1 MEAITQINIPG
12 VSPTKQGKVRDI
24 FDLGDQLL
32 LVATDRISAF
42 DCVLPQGIPDKG
54 AILTQMSK
62 YWLETLGEAKPHHL
76 ISTDVTDFPEPF
88 NHHPEI
94 LKNRTMLTKKLE
106 PFRVECVVRGYVAGS
121 AWKEYQENQTVC
133 GILLPSGLKQSDK
146 LPNPVFTPATK
157 NDEGHDENISFDE
170 MIVIVGGWEGEELRE
185 RSLALYRQA
194 AKVAEEKGVI
204 LADTK
209 FEFGIDEEGEIT
221 LIDEVL
227 TPDSSRFWL
236 AANYEPGK
244 PQEAFDKQFVRDYLN
259 DIKWDHNPPPPDLP
273 QEIIDNTRQRYMDA
287 YKMITSKE
295 WNPDS

>member
-12 VSPTKQGKVRDI
+12 VSPSRQGKVRDI
-24 FDLGDQLL
+24 FDLDTQLL
-32 LVATDRISAF
+32 LIATDRISAF

-54 AILTQMSK
+54 AILTQMSTF
-62 YWLETLGEAKPHHL
+62 WLETLGEAEPHHL
-76 ISTDVTDFPEPF
+76 ISTDVADFPDPF
-88 NHHPEI
+88 NQHPEI

-106 PFRVECVVRGYVAGS
+106 PFRVECVVRGYLAGS
-121 AWKEYQENQTVC
+121 GWKEYQENQTVC

-146 LPNPVFTPATK
+146 LPEPVFTPATK

-273 QEIIDNTRQRYMDA
+273 QGIIDNTRQRYMDA
-287 YKMITSKE
+287 YKMITGKE
-295 WNPDS
+295 WNPHS